1 MTHYNKLHDT
11 QQQVDQVVLLMK
23 DNVEKVLQ
31 RDEKLS
37 DMESRTEELHDGSTR
52 FEKIS
57 TKLKR
62 KFFCKNIRIVMI
74 LSTIILIFILV
85 ILISILKK

>member
-1 MTHYNKLHDT
+1 MAQYNKLHDT
-11 QQQVDQVVLLMK
+11 QQQVDQVVLIMK

-37 DMESRTEELHDGSTR
+37 DIETRSEELQQGATR

-62 KFFCKNIRIVMI
+62 KFFCKNMRFVMI
-74 LSTIILIFILV
+74 LAVIILIFILI
-85 ILISILKK
+85 ILLIVLKK